1 MVAGWLEVWVTTRSR
16 AGQSTR
22 RYYQLY
28 VRRYLGPMFRLT
40 LLAELD
46 APRVKEVFARLLHDG
61 IGGGPV
67 SLASAHAAFKTLRT
81 ALNAA
86 VAEG

>member
-1 MVAGWLEVWVTTRSR
+1 
-16 AGQSTR
+16 
-22 RYYQLY
+22 
-28 VRRYLGPMFRLT
+28 MFRLT

-46 APRVKEVFARLLHDG
+46 PPRVKEVFARLLRDG
-61 IGGGPV
+61 IGGRPV